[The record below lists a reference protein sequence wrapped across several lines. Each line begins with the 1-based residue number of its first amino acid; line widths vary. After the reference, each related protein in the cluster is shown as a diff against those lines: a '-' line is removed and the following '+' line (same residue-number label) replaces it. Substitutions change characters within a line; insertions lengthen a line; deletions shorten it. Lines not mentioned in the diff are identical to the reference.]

1 MLANASLL
9 LAFFISSSL
18 PIAAT
23 LIITALILSF
33 VYSPLPLFLAASEI
47 FWKVS
52 TEFTLTSIP
61 LFVLLGEILLR
72 SGIAARM
79 YGAVALWLNRLPGG
93 LLHANIG
100 ASTLFSA
107 TSGSSV
113 ATAATIGT
121 VALPEIR
128 RRGYNERLFLGSL
141 AAGGTL
147 GILIPPSIHLI
158 IYGMITNTSVPKL
171 YLAATIPGLMLA
183 TLFSLL
189 IVVICLVKPSYGGER
204 IDATWRQRF
213 ASLADLVPIILLFFV
228 VIGSIYTGFATPT
241 EAASLGLVFALG
253 LTWWYGRLSL
263 ALLHECFVG
272 AMKATAMIMLIVL
285 ASYFLN
291 FVLSVIGLSQQL
303 TSFISE
309 LGLSPL
315 QTMLVII
322 AFFVVLGCFLE
333 SLSMLVTIT
342 PLVAPIV
349 VALGYDPIWF
359 GVILII
365 LLEVALI
372 TPPVGINLYV
382 VQAIRGRGSI
392 QDVIAGS
399 LVFVLSMFGLIGLLL
414 AFPEIALWLPTK
426 FSE

>member
-9 LAFFISSSL
+9 LAILIGASL

-23 LIITALILSF
+23 LIICALLLSAI
-33 VYSPLPLFLAASEI
+33 YSPLPLFLAASEI

-52 TEFTLTSIP
+52 TEFTLTSVP
-61 LFVLLGEILLR
+61 LFILLGEILLR
-72 SGIAARM
+72 AGIAERM

-100 ASTLFSA
+100 ASTLFAA

-121 VALPEIR
+121 VALPEVR

-171 YLAATIPGLMLA
+171 YLAAAIPGLLLA
-183 TLFSLL
+183 ALFSLI
-189 IVVICLVKPSYGGER
+189 IVVICMAKPGFGGEP
-204 IDATWRQRF
+204 IKATWRQRF
-213 ASLADLVPIILLFFV
+213 TSLVDLVPILLLFLV
-228 VIGSIYTGFATPT
+228 VIGSIYAGFATPT
-241 EAASLGLVFALG
+241 EAASLGLVFAVVLA
-253 LTWWYGRLSL
+253 WWYGKLSL
-263 ALLHECFVG
+263 ALLHESFIG

-303 TSFISE
+303 TSFISG

-349 VALGYDPIWF
+349 IGLGYDPIWF
-359 GVILII
+359 GVILTI
-365 LLEVALI
+365 LLELALI

-399 LVFVLSMFGLIGLLL
+399 LIFVVSMFALIGLLL
-414 AFPEIALWLPTK
+414 AFPAIAMWLPTHYGD
-426 FSE
+426 

>member
-1 MLANASLL
+1 MLGTASAI
-9 LAFFISSSL
+9 LAVLIASSI
-18 PIAAT
+18 PIAAGLT
-23 LIITALILSF
+23 LTALILSQI
-33 VYSPLPLFLAASEI
+33 YSPMPLYFAASEI

-52 TEFTLTSIP
+52 NDFTLTSVP

-72 SGIAARM
+72 AGIAERM
-79 YGAVALWLNRLPGG
+79 YAAIALWLNRLPGG
-93 LLHANIG
+93 LLHANVG

-128 RRGYNERLFLGSL
+128 KRGYNERLFLGSL

-158 IYGMITNTSVPKL
+158 IYGMITNTSIPKL
-171 YLAATIPGLMLA
+171 YLAGMLPGLLLA
-183 TLFSLL
+183 ILFSA
-189 IVVICLVKPSYGGER
+189 IIIGICIARPGYSGVR
-204 IDATWRQRF
+204 IDTTWRQRF
-213 ASLADLVPIILLFFV
+213 AGLVDLIPILLLFAV
-228 VIGSIYTGFATPT
+228 VVGSIYAGFATPT
-241 EAASLGLVFALG
+241 EAASLGLVFACVLAA
-253 LTWWYGRLSL
+253 WYGKFSMQM
-263 ALLHECFVG
+263 LHESFLG
-272 AMKATAMIMLIVL
+272 AMKATGMIMLIVL

-291 FVLSVIGLSQQL
+291 FVLSIIGLSQQL
-303 TSFISE
+303 TNFIND

-315 QTMLVII
+315 ATMVVII

-333 SLSMLVTIT
+333 TLSMLVTMT

-349 VALGYDPIWF
+349 VSLGYDPIWF
-359 GVILII
+359 GVIMII

-382 VQAIRGRGSI
+382 VQAIRKRGSI
-392 QDVIAGS
+392 QDVMAGA
-399 LVFVLSMFGLIGLLL
+399 LPFVVSMFVLIGLLL
-414 AFPEIALWLPTK
+414 AFPDIALWLPRA
-426 FSE
+426 FGD

>member
-9 LAFFISSSL
+9 LAVLIGASL

-23 LIITALILSF
+23 LIICALLLSSI
-33 VYSPLPLFLAASEI
+33 YSPLPLFLAASEI

-52 TEFTLTSIP
+52 TEFTLTSVP
-61 LFVLLGEILLR
+61 LFILLGEILLR
-72 SGIAARM
+72 AGIAERM

-100 ASTLFSA
+100 ASTLFAA

-121 VALPEIR
+121 VALPEVR

-171 YLAATIPGLMLA
+171 YLAAAIPGLLLA
-183 TLFSLL
+183 VLFSLI
-189 IVVICLVKPSYGGER
+189 IVVICMVKPGFGGEP
-204 IDATWRQRF
+204 IKATWRQRF
-213 ASLADLVPIILLFFV
+213 VSLVDLVPILLLFVV
-228 VIGSIYTGFATPT
+228 VIGSIYAGFATPT
-241 EAASLGLVFALG
+241 EAASLGLVFAVVLA
-253 LTWWYGRLSL
+253 WWYGKLSL
-263 ALLHECFVG
+263 ALLHESFIG

-303 TSFISE
+303 TSFISG

-349 VALGYDPIWF
+349 IGLGYDPIWF

-399 LVFVLSMFGLIGLLL
+399 LIFVLSMFALIGFLL
-414 AFPEIALWLPTK
+414 AFPEIAMWLPTR
-426 FSE
+426 FGE

>member
-1 MLANASLL
+1 MLGSASAV
-9 LAFFISSSL
+9 LAVLIASSI
-18 PIAAT
+18 PIAAA
-23 LIITALILSF
+23 LVLTALILAQI
-33 VYSPLPLFLAASEI
+33 YSPMPLYFAASEI

-52 TEFTLTSIP
+52 NEFTLTSVP

-72 SGIAARM
+72 AGIAERM

-128 RRGYNERLFLGSL
+128 KRGYNERLFLGSL

-158 IYGMITNTSVPKL
+158 IYGMITSTSIPKL
-171 YLAATIPGLMLA
+171 YLAGTVPGLLLA
-183 TLFSLL
+183 LLFSGIIL
-189 IVVICLVKPSYGGER
+189 VVCLTRPAYSGER
-204 IDATWRQRF
+204 IQATWRQRF
-213 ASLADLVPIILLFFV
+213 VSLIDLVPILLLFLV
-228 VIGSIYTGFATPT
+228 VVGSIYAGLATPT
-241 EAASLGLVFALG
+241 EAASLGLVFACALAA
-253 LTWWYGRLSL
+253 WYRKLSL
-263 ALLHECFVG
+263 RLLHESFLG
-272 AMKATAMIMLIVL
+272 AMKATGMIMLIVL

-291 FVLSVIGLSQQL
+291 FVLSIIGLSQQL
-303 TSFISE
+303 TAFIHG

-315 QTMLVII
+315 ATMLVII

-333 SLSMLVTIT
+333 TLSMLVTMT

-349 VALGYDPIWF
+349 VGLGYDPIWF
-359 GVILII
+359 GIIMII

-382 VQAIRGRGSI
+382 VQAIRRQGSI
-392 QDVIAGS
+392 QDVMAGA
-399 LVFVLSMFGLIGLLL
+399 LPFVISMFVLIGLLI
-414 AFPEIALWLPTK
+414 AFPDIVMWLPDT
-426 FSE
+426 FGN

>member
-1 MLANASLL
+1 MLANASLI
-9 LAFFISSSL
+9 LAFLICSSL

-23 LIITALILSF
+23 LIIAALILSF

-52 TEFTLTSIP
+52 TEFTLTSVP

-72 SGIAARM
+72 SGIAERM

-121 VALPEIR
+121 VALPEVR

-171 YLAATIPGLMLA
+171 YLAATVPGLIMA
-183 TLFSLL
+183 ALFSLL
-189 IVVICLVKPSYGGER
+189 IVVICLIKPSYGGER
-204 IDATWRQRF
+204 IEASWSQRF
-213 ASLADLVPIILLFFV
+213 ASLADLVPIILLFLV

-253 LTWWYGRLSL
+253 LVWWYGRLSL
-263 ALLHECFVG
+263 ELLHECFTG

-303 TSFISE
+303 TSFIAD

-315 QTMLVII
+315 QTMLVVIG
-322 AFFVVLGCFLE
+322 FFVVLGCFLE

-349 VALGYDPIWF
+349 VALGYDPVWF
-359 GVILII
+359 GVILTI
-365 LLEVALI
+365 LLELALI

-399 LVFVLSMFGLIGLLL
+399 LVFVVSMFALIGLLF
-414 AFPEIALWLPTK
+414 AFPEIALWLPAR
-426 FSE
+426 FAE